1 MHGAANG
8 DLLCLGQF
16 LFRVSRFRDIKH
28 IEMEQL
34 MRGIC
39 LLDQRHNGSF
49 DVART
54 SAHGRASVPQAKQH
68 LNPRPHRHGVEPHAR
83 ADARRFVAAGGTG
96 SCGGDAGSGW
106 EVVGIYQDAG
116 ISGSNGREK
125 RPGLDRLLRDA
136 RARRINM
143 IAVWSVDRLG
153 RSLQHLVELLNE
165 LQALHCN
172 LYLHQQAID
181 TTTPSGKAMFQM
193 CGVFAKFERA
203 MIVERV
209 NSGLARAKAKGVKLG
224 RGNKKDGERSADEER
239 WGVSRAELEK
249 RILRLHKGATG
260 ILKIGKALGIG
271 TGTVQRV
278 LMEQPRPFDVG
289 VAEGAFA

>member
-1 MHGAANG
+1 MKRRVGIY
-8 DLLCLGQF
+8 L
-16 LFRVSRFRDIKH
+16 RVSTDGQTT
-28 IEMEQL
+28 EN
-34 MRGIC
+34 
-39 LLDQRHNGSF
+39 QRRELEA
-49 DVART
+49 VATR
-54 SAHGRASVPQAKQH
+54 
-68 LNPRPHRHGVEPHAR
+68 
-83 ADARRFVAAGGTG
+83 
-96 SCGGDAGSGW
+96 SGW
-106 EVVGIYQDAG
+106 EVVDFYEDAG

-125 RPGLDRLLRDA
+125 RPGLDKLLKDA
-136 RARRINM
+136 TARRINM
-143 IAVWSVDRLG
+143 IAAWSVDRLG

-193 CGVFAKFERA
+193 CGVFAEFERA

-224 RGNKKDGERSADEER
+224 RGNKKDGDR
-239 WGVSRAELEK
+239 RAELEK
-249 RILRLHKGATG
+249 RIRRLHKGGTG

-278 LMEQPRPFDVG
+278 LMEQPRPFDAG
-289 VAEGAFA
+289 VAEAALGSQ